1 MKIKNVS
8 NAETVRTLL
17 SRIIKK
23 EDSWNLFPGIR
34 THAFHACGYRGIPT
48 KGFHELFDAVV
59 RQFKQDCRVRWE
71 YGV

>member
-17 SRIIKK
+17 SRVMKD
-23 EDSWNLFPGIR
+23 DSWNLFSGIR
-34 THAFHACGYRGIPT
+34 THAFHACGYRGMPT
-48 KGFHELFDAVV
+48 KEFHQLFDNVLL
-59 RQFKQDCRVRWE
+59 QFMHDWRVR

>member
-17 SRIIKK
+17 ARVMK
-23 EDSWNLFPGIR
+23 ENYNLFTGIR
-34 THAFHACGYRGIPT
+34 THAFHACGYKGIPT
-48 KGFHELFDAVV
+48 RDFHELFDTIVS
-59 RQFKQDCRVRWE
+59 QFQRDWRVRWQ